1 MISSRCRAKSF
12 EVVSG
17 TKSQIVCTHT
27 HTRCAGPTVPL
38 CLLLM
43 YGVTA
48 GAAPASP
55 SFITTP
61 AHRPRQS
68 HLRSLRHWQR
78 RLGKT
83 LVQKY
88 VGLETRGAIF
98 RELGAV
104 NRALEPNVCGG
115 SGRWMTPCHESI
127 DAGSEK
133 CSGTGRRSG
142 CDLRPVHHQLRLW
155 HRLPTKGGGRRRL
168 SSAPLVSI

>member
-1 MISSRCRAKSF
+1 M
-12 EVVSG
+12 
-17 TKSQIVCTHT
+17 
-27 HTRCAGPTVPL
+27 PL

-78 RLGKT
+78 RPEKT

-98 RELGAV
+98 RELGAA

-115 SGRWMTPCHESI
+115 DCRRMTAWHENI
-127 DAGSEK
+127 DAGSQK

-142 CDLRPVHHQLRLW
+142 CDSNPVQHQLRLW
-155 HRLPTKGGGRRRL
+155 HRLPTTGGGRRRL
-168 SSAPLVSI
+168 CSAPLVSI